1 MKLFRPSKLTSALI
15 ARKGQAVPSGYG
27 KLAPSRSTGAPVN
40 ANPSPRAGF
49 RSVSHNGA
57 PAKQCE
63 TVLASARVSL
73 RLDEARNLR
82 LRLTAAHMQMT
93 LQDILTD
100 ALDNYLDQISP
111 EVIRDNGLYLGSE
124 SRSPKR

>member
-1 MKLFRPSKLTSALI
+1 MKLFRPSKPTSALI
-15 ARKGQAVPSGYG
+15 PRKGQAVPSGYG

-40 ANPSPRAGF
+40 ANPSPRNGF
-49 RSVSHNGA
+49 RSARKDGV
-57 PAKQCE
+57 PAKQTE

-93 LQDILTD
+93 LQDILTK
-100 ALDNYLDQISP
+100 ALDDYLDQISP
-111 EVIRDNGLYLGSE
+111 EVIRDNCLYLGSE